1 MRLIDIVLR
10 PIKTS
15 RFILRVM
22 RDCEV
27 EVKFKP
33 QHRPKPTEKMS
44 EFVVV
49 GYNLMMPA
57 SSLKLIED
65 TIVKVEGTGYGK
77 ERIWSRMKDQK
88 IETQEVSF
96 AQAVA
101 MCVNDKL
108 EQANGN

>member
-1 MRLIDIVLR
+1 MRLIDIVFR

-15 RFILRVM
+15 RTLVRIM
-22 RDCEV
+22 KQCEV
-27 EVKFKP
+27 KIEFKP
-33 QHRPKPTEKMS
+33 SAPIAKDEKMS

-49 GYNLMMPA
+49 AHDLMMPA
-57 SSLKLIED
+57 SSYHLVKD
-65 TIVKVEGTGYGK
+65 TLVKVSGSGYGDN
-77 ERIWSRMKDQK
+77 RIWSRARSQDISVEK
-88 IETQEVSF
+88 VSF